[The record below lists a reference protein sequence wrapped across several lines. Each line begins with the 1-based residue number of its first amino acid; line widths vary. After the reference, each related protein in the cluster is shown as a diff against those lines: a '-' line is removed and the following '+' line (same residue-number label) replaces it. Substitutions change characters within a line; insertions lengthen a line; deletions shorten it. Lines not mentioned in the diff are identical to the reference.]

1 MRFNSVSERLLP
13 ILKKEKNM
21 VYLGTVAEW
30 IIEFLILGTALLI
43 WAVAAFIIAMLIN
56 LAIDFIN
63 NVMKEV

>member
-1 MRFNSVSERLLP
+1 
-13 ILKKEKNM
+13 M

-43 WAVAAFIIAMLIN
+43 WAIAAFIIAMLIN